1 VILKSYIVEQNLKIL
16 DKYQAVLMY
25 GENEGIK
32 DSIKIKL
39 KKNNKDSEA
48 IIFFEEEILKNKDLL
63 YGNITNESLFNEK
76 KIIFIQSA
84 TDKILSEIIEC
95 LDKNNPNIKIYI
107 LSENLDKK
115 SKLRS
120 LFEKEKKLATFP
132 CYEDNERTLI
142 NYISN
147 ELNNYKGLTG
157 ELINFII
164 SNSSLNRKI
173 IQSELVKIKSFFKD
187 MVINKKQ
194 LMELLNFKNNN
205 GFEEIRDSAL
215 TGNKQKINRLLSEME
230 LINEESYFYLNNLN
244 YRILKLIEIQKKNE
258 MYKDYEKALENIKPP
273 IFWKDKPTYLEQL
286 KKWDPKK
293 LNKASHKIGNA
304 EMLMKINYQIRNDL
318 VIKDLIIDLTREA
331 SNSF

>member
-1 VILKSYIVEQNLKIL
+1 MILKSYIVEQNLNIL

>member
-1 VILKSYIVEQNLKIL
+1 MILKSYIVEQNLNIL

-39 KKNNKDSEA
+39 KKNNKDSEV
-48 IIFFEEEILKNKDLL
+48 IIFFEEEISKNKDLL
-63 YGNITNESLFNEK
+63 YKNIANESLFNEK

-84 TDKILSEIIEC
+84 TDKILDEIIEC
-95 LDKNNPNIKIYI
+95 LDKDNPNIKVYI

-120 LFEKEKKLATFP
+120 LFEKGEKLATIA

-142 NYISN
+142 NYISS
-147 ELNNYKGLTG
+147 ELSDYKGITG

-187 MVINKKQ
+187 RVINKKQ

-258 MYKDYEKALENIKPP
+258 IYKDYEKALEDMKPP

-286 KKWDPKK
+286 KKWDSKK
-293 LNKASHKIGNA
+293 LNKASHKIGDA
-304 EMLMKINYQIRNDL
+304 EILMKINYQVRNDL
-318 VIKDLIIDLTREA
+318 VVKDLIIDLTREA
-331 SNSF
+331 SSSF

>member
-1 VILKSYIVEQNLKIL
+1 MILKSYIVEQNLNIL

-244 YRILKLIEIQKKNE
+244 NRILKLIEIQKKNE

>member
-1 VILKSYIVEQNLKIL
+1 MILKSYIVEQNLKIL